1 MNPDHNRGA
10 MTVNALMQMELIV
23 SAALPAI
30 AIVLLGFVSSLLDRT
45 MLLLVVIVCAIIVSL
60 GVLLVN
66 YFVQRRIKDRFLGLV
81 DVCRDYVEGD
91 RTVRVSVNGE
101 DEFAQLSSTLNI
113 LLDIQGNVQRGSG
126 SPAAGGNE

>member
-10 MTVNALMQMELIV
+10 MSVNALMQMELIV

-66 YFVQRRIKDRFLGLV
+66 YFVQRRIKDRLLGLV
-81 DVCRDYVEGD
+81 DVCRGYVEGD

-101 DEFAQLSSTLNI
+101 DEFAQLSSTLNM
-113 LLDIQGNVQRGSG
+113 LFVTQGNAQ
-126 SPAAGGNE
+126 